1 MIEAVPCPS
10 HRGSVDI
17 RDSRYPD
24 EVLHASAAEWVTF
37 LRRLKSGAYDET
49 GRADADP
56 GDRAG

>member
-10 HRGSVDI
+10 HRGSVGI

-37 LRRLKSGAYDET
+37 LRRLKERRLRRDRTSRRGSG
-49 GRADADP
+49 
-56 GDRAG
+56 